1 MLAYED
7 ESARHLFAVYVRPEG
22 ERGTINFY
30 ADEAAAVATM
40 GAGEMRESVQGA
52 VPAKLDVATGKSVMD
67 AK

>member
-30 ADEAAAVATM
+30 ADEAAAAAEVGPGM
-40 GAGEMRESVQGA
+40 PAGFITLSFSRR
-52 VPAKLDVATGKSVMD
+52 LKSSSLSGRS
-67 AK
+67 KT